1 MGVDW
6 TNRYV
11 ALERETSYGV
21 ENGIITSVALDGT
34 GSGYNNSSAGTFT
47 WRLGTKASPV
57 CGGYGA
63 TGQITFNGSGTAT
76 AITLTNHGQGYTS
89 EPNAAANHATGIE
102 IVGAASGGSNLTF
115 TIAGRFT
122 SKGVTYG
129 EVDDESMKQT
139 FELLTRSDMSRQ
151 VASKAVTNTQY
162 GEGSVNLAVQP
173 DDFMGKIIHSF
184 LPATETGTAF
194 ADHVK
199 MTNRGGFYS
208 AAGTFSVPLATNFG
222 TENAEVVC
230 KIELISTGLAPAAQ
244 VAADSSSAF
253 DVGGGSS
260 LTTTQQMT
268 EVRTLTGQQKYHNYL
283 SSDGSA
289 AEAAVANRAL
299 LNDNDKLYFY
309 HTDGTVKFAGDVNG
323 NHSSATQLNLDGS
336 NRNVIP
342 ANTTLY
348 SYRVTEV
355 HIVNPGKGYSGVPTA
370 SFAGAAGAA
379 IGGLTSGGNAAGTV
393 NMGASRTHVFNEPV
407 LTTHAYPSY
416 TMRVGR
422 GDREHTFTGM
432 VCSKLSFSAN
442 LNEYVMAS
450 VDFVGKNEEAT
461 STLRTDVD
469 FAGLAVDA
477 LHFADAEVYFEDHPD
492 KTVKVQQIS
501 FEINVNRDLDS
512 AYAVGNRSFTRAP
525 PTQTREITGT
535 MEFNEVL
542 YSDTADYVNEPT
554 YDDLTGSSV
563 HKIQPGAG
571 KPAIKLKFASES
583 GADYIEFKLF
593 NVRFEAPEA
602 SVSGRDPN
610 RMSVGFQAYYDATTL
625 GSGKAVECKLVGS
638 GSHIQ
643 TTNYGA

>member
-11 ALERETSYGV
+11 ALERETAYGV
-21 ENGIITSVALDGT
+21 ENGIITSIAIAT
-34 GSGYNNSSAGTFT
+34 AGSNYNGAAEGTFT
-47 WRLGTKASPV
+47 WRLGTKSSPV
-57 CGGYGA
+57 VGGYGA
-63 TGQITFNGSGTAT
+63 TGQITFDGSGAAT

-102 IVGAASGGSNLTF
+102 IVGAASGGSSLTF
-115 TIAGRFT
+115 TIVGRFT

-173 DDFMGKIIHSF
+173 DDFMGKILHSF
-184 LPATETGTAF
+184 LPATETGAAF

-199 MTNRGGFYS
+199 MTNRGGAYT

-222 TENAEVVC
+222 TENAELVC
-230 KIELISTGLAPAAQ
+230 KVELVSTGVAPAAQ
-244 VAADSSSAF
+244 VAANSSSAF
-253 DVGGGSS
+253 AVG
-260 LTTTQQMT
+260 TDQMT
-268 EVRTLTGQQKYHNYL
+268 EIRSLTGASKYHNYL
-283 SSDGSA
+283 SSNGTA

-309 HTDGTVKFAGDVNG
+309 HTDGTTIKFGGDVKG
-323 NHSSATQLNLDGS
+323 DHSSATQLDLDGS
-336 NRNVIP
+336 GRQVIP
-342 ANTTLY
+342 ANTMLY
-348 SYRVTEV
+348 SYRVTQV
-355 HIVNPGKGYSGVPTA
+355 HFVNPGKGYSGIPTA

-379 IGGLTSGGNAAGTV
+379 IGGLTSGGNAAGIV
-393 NMGASRTHVFNEPV
+393 NMGASRTHIFNEPV

-501 FEINVNRDLDS
+501 FEININRDLDS

-525 PTQTREITGT
+525 PTQTREISGT

-542 YSDTADYVNEPT
+542 YTDTADYVNEPT
-554 YDDLTGSSV
+554 YDDLTGESV

-583 GADYIEFKLF
+583 KTDFIEFKLF

-625 GSGKAVECKLVGS
+625 GSSKAVEAKLVGT
-638 GSHIQ
+638 GSHVQ

>member
-21 ENGIITSVALDGT
+21 ENGIITSIAINT
-34 GSGYNNSSAGTFT
+34 AGSNYNGAGAGTFT
-47 WRLGTKASPV
+47 WRLGTKSSPV
-57 CGGYGA
+57 VGGYGA
-63 TGQITFNGSGTAT
+63 TGQITFNGSGAAT

-89 EPNAAANHATGIE
+89 APHATANNATGVE
-102 IVGAASGGSNLTF
+102 IVGAAGGGSSLTF

-173 DDFMGKIIHSF
+173 DDFMGKILHSF
-184 LPATETGTAF
+184 LPATETGAAF

-199 MTNRGGFYS
+199 MTNRGGKYT

-222 TENAEVVC
+222 TENAQLVC
-230 KIELISTGLAPAAQ
+230 KIELVSTGVTVTNE
-244 VAADSSSAF
+244 VAANVTAAF
-253 DVGGGSS
+253 DCGGL
-260 LTTTQQMT
+260 LTSDI
-268 EVRTLTGQQKYHNYL
+268 RTLTGQQKYHNYL
-283 SSDGSA
+283 SSNGTA
-289 AEAAVANRAL
+289 AEAAVSNKDL
-299 LNDNDKLYFY
+299 LNTGDSVFKS
-309 HTDGTVKFAGDVNG
+309 DGTLVGVPTTI
-323 NHSSATQLNLDGS
+323 STTQITMS
-336 NRNVIP
+336 NSPAILIP
-342 ANTTLY
+342 AGTLLY
-348 SYRVTEV
+348 SYRVTQV
-355 HIVNPGKGYSGVPTA
+355 HFVNPGKGYSGIPTA
-370 SFAGAAGAA
+370 SFAGATGAA
-379 IGGLTSGGNAAGTV
+379 IGGLTTGGNAAGIV
-393 NMGASRTHVFNEPV
+393 NMGASRTHIFNEPV

-501 FEINVNRDLDS
+501 LEININRDLDS

-525 PTQTREITGT
+525 PTQTREISGT

-542 YSDTADYVNEPT
+542 YTDTADYVNEPT
-554 YDDLTGSSV
+554 YDDLTGESV

-571 KPAIKLKFASES
+571 KPAIMLKFASES
-583 GADYIEFKLF
+583 KTDFIEFKLF

-625 GSGKAVECKLVGS
+625 GSSKAVEAKLVGT
-638 GSHIQ
+638 GSHVQ

>member
-11 ALERETSYGV
+11 AIEKEAAYGV
-21 ENGIITSVALDGT
+21 ENGIVTSIAQLAG
-34 GSGYNNSSAGTFT
+34 GSGYLSGGTGTGTWTAGTKDS
-47 WRLGTKASPV
+47 LVK
-57 CGGYGA
+57 GGYGA
-63 TGQITFNGSGTAT
+63 TGTIVITSGVLSNPQI
-76 AITLTNHGQGYTS
+76 TNHGQGYTS
-89 EPNAAANHATGIE
+89 ALVTGDITLDAATA
-102 IVGAASGGSNLTF
+102 GGSSGTF
-115 TIAGRFT
+115 TVGTRQP

-151 VASKAVTNTQY
+151 VASKAVTSTQY
-162 GEGSVNLAVQP
+162 GEGTINLAVQP
-173 DDFMGKIIHSF
+173 DDFMGKILYAF
-184 LPATETGTAF
+184 LPATDEGAAF

-199 MTNRGGFYS
+199 MTNRGGAYT
-208 AAGTFSVPLATNFG
+208 AAGTFSVPLASNFG
-222 TENAEVVC
+222 TENAELVC
-230 KIELISTGLAPAAQ
+230 KVELVSTGVAPAAQ
-244 VAADSSSAF
+244 VAANSSSAF
-253 DVGGGSS
+253 AVG
-260 LTTTQQMT
+260 TDQMT
-268 EVRTLTGQQKYHNYL
+268 EIRSLTGASKYHNYL
-283 SSDGSA
+283 SSDGTA

-309 HTDGTVKFAGDVNG
+309 HTDGTTIKFGGDVKG
-323 NHSSATQLNLDGS
+323 DHSSATQLDLDGS
-336 NRNVIP
+336 NRQVIP
-342 ANTTLY
+342 ANTMLY
-348 SYRVTEV
+348 SYRVTQAY
-355 HIVNPGKGYSGVPTA
+355 IVNPGVGYSGVPTA

-379 IGGLTSGGNAAGTV
+379 IGGLTSGGNAAGIV
-393 NMGASRTHVFNEPV
+393 NMGASRTHIFNEPV

-501 FEINVNRDLDS
+501 FEININRDLDS

-525 PTQTREITGT
+525 PTQTREISGT

-542 YSDTADYVNEPT
+542 YTDTADYVNEPT
-554 YDDLTGSSV
+554 YDDLTGESV

-583 GADYIEFKLF
+583 KTDFIEFKLF

-625 GSGKAVECKLVGS
+625 GSSKAVEAKLVGT
-638 GSHIQ
+638 GSHVQ